1 MSQVGLAIHRVDSL
15 AVRVMHHESFSTLE
29 ITIKGDGTDT
39 EITLFTGGA
48 DVVNGLLNQLT
59 DPALRKVISYKK

>member
-1 MSQVGLAIHRVDSL
+1 
-15 AVRVMHHESFSTLE
+15 MHHESFSTLE